1 MSETEDYDKSATP
14 KSHHLTHEKDG
25 NDETSVAGLSGVLAT
40 RQDASAIMGVTVND
54 EDKADQKVLGYDE
67 ATNRIVYL
75 AMAAAGIISLDLF
88 EPTNILADAITIGLS
103 HAIS

>member
-40 RQDASAIMGVTVND
+40 RQDAGAIMGVTVND

-67 ATNRIVYL
+67 ATNRIVFL
-75 AMAAAGIISLDLF
+75 AAAAAGIISLAEF
-88 EPTNILADAITIGLS
+88 EPTNVILNTLTTVLS
-103 HAIS
+103 HVSS

>member
-1 MSETEDYDKSATP
+1 MTETADYDKSATP

-40 RQDASAIMGVTVND
+40 RQDAGAIMGVTVND

-67 ATNRIVYL
+67 ATNRIVFL
-75 AMAAAGIISLDLF
+75 AAAAAGIISLAEF
-88 EPTNILADAITIGLS
+88 EPTNVILNTLTTVLS
-103 HAIS
+103 HVSS

>member
-1 MSETEDYDKSATP
+1 MTETADYDKSATP

-40 RQDASAIMGVTVND
+40 RQDAGAIMGVIVND

-67 ATNRIVYL
+67 ATNRIVFL
-75 AMAAAGIISLDLF
+75 AAAAAGIISLDVF
-88 EPTNILADAITIGLS
+88 EAINILADTITIGLS
-103 HAIS
+103 HAIT